1 MARRPL
7 TSLPFPPRRPPAG
20 ARATA
25 PAASMRFAEHSIVTR
40 SSDMRLDDGRVLPS
54 GAKGAVV
61 GIWRDGVAYEVEF
74 DEPFHAVVTVP
85 VANLRQA
92 GRASA

>member
-1 MARRPL
+1 
-7 TSLPFPPRRPPAG
+7 
-20 ARATA
+20 
-25 PAASMRFAEHSIVTR
+25 MRFAEHSIVTL

-61 GIWRDGVAYEVEF
+61 GIWRV

>member
-1 MARRPL
+1 
-7 TSLPFPPRRPPAG
+7 
-20 ARATA
+20 
-25 PAASMRFAEHSIVTR
+25 
-40 SSDMRLDDGRVLPS
+40 MRLADARVLPP
-54 GAKGAVV
+54 GAEGVVV
-61 GIWRDGVAYEVEF
+61 GIWRDGAAYEVEF